1 MSGAWLPRELGN
13 SLVNAIAKVAQTT
26 KHMTPAQLD
35 AYDEA
40 EFAKLEKVYEPAL
53 DDKLRAAGRMV
64 EDLEKKQPGLKHLLR
79 AKSIGDNTMIASL
92 LIQQSQRYWVRRR

>member
-1 MSGAWLPRELGN
+1 MGRCRS
-13 SLVNAIAKVAQTT
+13 SLKVAQTT

-40 EFAKLEKVYEPAL
+40 EFAKLETVYGPAL

-64 EDLEKKQPGLKHLLR
+64 EALDAKQPGLKNLL
-79 AKSIGDNTMIASL
+79 KSKGIGGNALIASL
-92 LIQQSQRYWVRRR
+92 LIHQSQRYCARRR